1 LDSFTAARRA
11 EVLPVAN
18 RLARRAD
25 QEALMLRSKKQTAV
39 AALHSWRHSLVQ
51 KGMSSIDAATF
62 KPANA
67 SGRHLFCNS
76 IAQDGSGQR
85 YGPSILF
92 ERLNVVFYWLE
103 LYLLL
108 ALVICGCAG
117 LFTFALWIGSSIAI
131 LNSLAKGVK
140 TQNESINSEVNNESI
155 N

>member
-1 LDSFTAARRA
+1 MVERADMGKTHCARWIRSRQRGRA

-67 SGRHLFCNS
+67 SGRHLFSNS

-85 YGPSILF
+85 
-92 ERLNVVFYWLE
+92 
-103 LYLLL
+103 
-108 ALVICGCAG
+108 
-117 LFTFALWIGSSIAI
+117 
-131 LNSLAKGVK
+131 
-140 TQNESINSEVNNESI
+140 
-155 N
+155 